1 MSTKRFL
8 SGDEAFAEG
17 VRLARPQV
25 ISAYPITP
33 QTVVVERLS
42 EMVESGEL
50 KAEYVHVESE
60 HSALS
65 CAIGASATGA
75 RTFTATSSQ
84 GLLYMA
90 ECLTYASGGRF
101 PIVMMNANRSTALP
115 WNIYGDQR
123 DSLAL
128 LDHGW
133 IQAYAEDNQEALDL
147 ALMAY
152 ALAEDARVQT
162 PVMVNLDGFA
172 LTHTY
177 ETVDVPTPEQADAFL
192 PAYETKNRFD
202 FDGPVNIGFSAGPEY
217 NRYFK
222 YWEHRD
228 MLNVPTVLKEVEE
241 RFDRVFGRKY
251 SGMVEAVQC
260 EDAEYVLVT
269 LGSIAGLVRSVLPAL
284 REKGLHVGLLRIRY
298 LRPLPSCE
306 IARALVHAK
315 AVGVLEKD
323 VSFGA
328 EGTVFTNVNS
338 VLQQAGLHVPTCNFI
353 GGLGGDDITPQ
364 QVEEMFRVLAERA
377 AAAGS
382 KVVGNDEAVDVEAP
396 GSGASG
402 GVSEVAAAAAAG
414 DALEASAVC
423 ETSVAPAA
431 FAAPVAPAAP
441 VTLAANAASDFPRVM
456 FLGIDDLGSPGV
468 CVPDACPSSAYLPGA
483 CVLDASPSSTCSK
496 EMN

>member
-1 MSTKRFL
+1 MRMKRFL

-42 EMVESGEL
+42 EMVEEGQL
-50 KAEYVHVESE
+50 AAEYVHVESE

-90 ECLTYASGGRF
+90 ECLTYAAGGRF
-101 PIVMMNANRSTALP
+101 PIVMMNANRATALP

-133 IQAYAEDNQEALDL
+133 VQAYAQDNQEALDL

-152 ALAEDARVQT
+152 AVAEDPEVRT
-162 PVMVNLDGFA
+162 PFMVNLDGFA

-177 ETVDVPTPEQADAFL
+177 ESVDIPAQEQADAFL
-192 PAYETKNRFD
+192 PPYDGAGNRFD
-202 FDGPVNIGFSAGPEY
+202 FANPVNIGYSAGPEF

-222 YWEHRD
+222 HSAHEG
-228 MLNVPTVLKEVEE
+228 MLAAADAVERVE
-241 RFDRVFGRKY
+241 ARFAKVFGRSY
-251 SGMVEAVQC
+251 PGLIEAVDC
-260 EDAEYVLVT
+260 DDADIVLVT
-269 LGSIAGLVRSVLPAL
+269 LGSIAGLARERAAQL
-284 REKGLHVGLLRIRY
+284 RAQGVKAGLVRIRY
-298 LRPLPSCE
+298 MRPFP
-306 IARALVHAK
+306 ARQIVEALADAA

-328 EGTVFTNVNS
+328 EGTVMTNVCS
-338 VLQQAGLHVPTCNFI
+338 ALQQAGNAVPVVNFV
-353 GGLGGDDITPQ
+353 GGLGGDDISQ
-364 QVEEMFRVLAERA
+364 AQMRGMFEVLSQI
-377 AAAGS
+377 AAGRIAPEDCPR
-382 KVVGNDEAVDVEAP
+382 VGFLGVD
-396 GSGASG
+396 
-402 GVSEVAAAAAAG
+402 
-414 DALEASAVC
+414 
-423 ETSVAPAA
+423 SVADGFGNPCCEGNG
-431 FAAPVAPAAP
+431 VAVAVA
-441 VTLAANAASDFPRVM
+441 
-456 FLGIDDLGSPGV
+456 GSNLEGVRDGV
-468 CVPDACPSSAYLPGA
+468 CATDAEGGR
-483 CVLDASPSSTCSK
+483 
-496 EMN
+496 

>member
-1 MSTKRFL
+1 MKRFL

-42 EMVESGEL
+42 EMVEDGSL
-50 KAEYVHVESE
+50 AAEYVHVESE
-60 HSALS
+60 HSALA

-101 PIVMMNANRSTALP
+101 PIVMMNANRATALP

-133 IQAYAEDNQEALDL
+133 IQVYAEDNQEALDL

-152 ALAEDARVQT
+152 AVAEDPAVAT

-177 ETVDVPTPEQADAFL
+177 ETVDVPEPEEADAFL
-192 PAYETKNRFD
+192 PPYRPAGNRFD
-202 FDGPVNIGFSAGPEY
+202 FEHPVNIGFSAGPEY
-217 NRYFK
+217 NRHFK

-228 MLNVPTVLKEVEE
+228 MLDAPVVVERVEQRFAEVLE
-241 RFDRVFGRKY
+241 RRY
-251 SGMVEAVQC
+251 PGMI
-260 EDAEYVLVT
+260 LVT
-269 LGSIAGLVRSVLPAL
+269 LGSAAGLVRSVVRQL
-284 REKGLHVGLLRIRY
+284 RDQGVRAGMLRIRY
-298 LRPLPSCE
+298 LRPMPSAL
-306 IARALVHAK
+306 IAEALRGAK

-338 VLQQAGLHVPTCNFI
+338 ALQQAAAGVPTYNFV
-353 GGLGGDDITPQ
+353 GGLGGDDISEA
-364 QVEEMFRVLAERA
+364 QVRGMYAMLAQA
-377 AAAGS
+377 AEGT
-382 KVVGNDEAVDVEAP
+382 GE
-396 GSGASG
+396 
-402 GVSEVAAAAAAG
+402 
-414 DALEASAVC
+414 L
-423 ETSVAPAA
+423 
-431 FAAPVAPAAP
+431 
-441 VTLAANAASDFPRVM
+441 PRVS
-456 FLGIDDLGSPGV
+456 FLGIDSPADCHPERSAQRGAEGSR
-468 CVPDACPSSAYLPGA
+468 AESAEALSERGR
-483 CVLDASPSSTCSK
+483 
-496 EMN
+496 

>member
-1 MSTKRFL
+1 MKRFL

-42 EMVESGEL
+42 EMVEDGSL
-50 KAEYVHVESE
+50 AAEYVHVESE

-90 ECLTYASGGRF
+90 ECLTYAAGGRF
-101 PIVMMNANRSTALP
+101 PIVMMNANRATALP

-133 IQAYAEDNQEALDL
+133 IQVYAEDNQEALDL

-152 ALAEDARVQT
+152 AVAENPAVAT

-177 ETVDVPTPEQADAFL
+177 ETVDVPEPAEADAFL
-192 PAYETKNRFD
+192 PPYEPAGNRFD
-202 FDGPVNIGFSAGPEY
+202 FEHPVNIGFSAGPEY

-228 MLNVPTVLKEVEE
+228 MLDAPAVVTRVEQ
-241 RFDRVFGRKY
+241 RFAEVFGRQY
-251 SGMVEAVQC
+251 PGMVEALSC
-260 EDAEYVLVT
+260 DDADVILVT
-269 LGSIAGLVRSVLPAL
+269 LGSAAGLVRSVVRQL
-284 REKGLHVGLLRIRY
+284 RDQGVRAGMLRIRY
-298 LRPLPSCE
+298 LRPMPSAL
-306 IARALVHAK
+306 IAEALRGAK

-338 VLQQAGLHVPTCNFI
+338 ALQQAAAGVPTYNFV
-353 GGLGGDDITPQ
+353 GGLGGDDISEA
-364 QVEEMFRVLAERA
+364 QVRGMYAMLAQA
-377 AAAGS
+377 A
-382 KVVGNDEAVDVEAP
+382 E
-396 GSGASG
+396 GA
-402 GVSEVAAAAAAG
+402 
-414 DALEASAVC
+414 DDL
-423 ETSVAPAA
+423 
-431 FAAPVAPAAP
+431 
-441 VTLAANAASDFPRVM
+441 PRVS
-456 FLGIDDLGSPGV
+456 FLGIDSPADCHPERSAQRGAEGSR
-468 CVPDACPSSAYLPGA
+468 AESAEALSERGR
-483 CVLDASPSSTCSK
+483 
-496 EMN
+496 